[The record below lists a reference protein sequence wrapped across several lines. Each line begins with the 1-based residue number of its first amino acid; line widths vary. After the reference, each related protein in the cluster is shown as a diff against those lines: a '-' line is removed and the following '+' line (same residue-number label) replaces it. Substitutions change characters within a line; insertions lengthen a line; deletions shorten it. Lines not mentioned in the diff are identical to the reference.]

1 MTATEHVHDEN
12 CNHTHDEEM
21 NHPFEKGLAL
31 YEERADYNE
40 VIALFEEGI
49 TLSPR
54 DSVGYTC
61 LAWLLLLRNE
71 GDDSQKAE
79 KLCMQGL
86 RLDPSN
92 YQAHFNLAL
101 AMLQNKTKGVR
112 QEFQQ
117 AMRKLAIDLPERP
130 TGTRRHEHAGYRER
144 CRHADLV
151 FHVSRNNS
159 FRMKPVECVK
169 VADRIIGVTCLKHDL
184 RRIHSRPEAKLID
197 LEDDLPVKLDE
208 LKPGNIRID
217 FQIGMLE

>member
-86 RLDPSN
+86 RLDPIN

-117 AMRKLAIDLPERP
+117 AMRKLASPADKEEVVTNLKEAVDREPE
-130 TGTRRHEHAGYRER
+130 
-144 CRHADLV
+144 
-151 FHVSRNNS
+151 F
-159 FRMKPVECVK
+159 
-169 VADRIIGVTCLKHDL
+169 
-184 RRIHSRPEAKLID
+184 EAAAK
-197 LEDDLPVKLDE
+197 
-208 LKPGNIRID
+208 
-217 FQIGMLE
+217 MLNWIQNP